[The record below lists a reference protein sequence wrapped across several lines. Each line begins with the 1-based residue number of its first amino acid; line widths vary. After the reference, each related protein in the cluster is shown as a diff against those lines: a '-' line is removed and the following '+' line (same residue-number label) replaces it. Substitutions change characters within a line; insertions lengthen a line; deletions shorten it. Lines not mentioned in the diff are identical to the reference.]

1 MLGRAD
7 DPGLL
12 ADRVAAALG
21 LDTEKEVQVLL
32 TREVGER
39 LRLVT
44 RLLVEARAMA
54 ELRKKIESE
63 VRKGLSSAS
72 ARCCCASSC
81 ARSRR
86 SSARSRSRRRPR
98 QPARAPRQGRAA
110 GGGPRRSPT
119 ASCAASRACRAPRP
133 STT

>member
-32 TREVGER
+32 TREAGER

-44 RLLVEARAMA
+44 RLLVEARTMA
-54 ELRKKIESE
+54 ELRKKIDSE
-63 VRKGLSSAS
+63 R
-72 ARCCCASSC
+72 
-81 ARSRR
+81 
-86 SSARSRSRRRPR
+86 
-98 QPARAPRQGRAA
+98 ARAPT
-110 GGGPRRSPT
+110 S
-119 ASCAASRACRAPRP
+119 S
-133 STT
+133 